1 MNACFPQPERV
12 ISNPGKCLIFS
23 WLYLESS
30 FPLFF
35 FFFFSIPHPFL
46 IMTIIFFSISIIYRP
61 TPLEAKPTLAFSHHK

>member
-1 MNACFPQPERV
+1 MFSTTRKGDFQPWKMPYIFMVVFGELFP
-12 ISNPGKCLIFS
+12 S
-23 WLYLESS
+23 
-30 FPLFF
+30 FF